1 MPQFAYKGRNAR
13 GELVRGVLEN
23 SDSGAVADQL
33 LNSGVSP
40 IDISPTGEQQGS
52 AGKGGRWL
60 PWLGAEKVTLED
72 MVLFS
77 RQMYTLLKAGV
88 PILKSLTALQESATR
103 PGFASMLQDLRTSL
117 DSGRDL
123 STAMRR
129 HPKVFEPFYVSMVR
143 VGELTGALEEV
154 FLRLFNHTEFERE
167 IKDQVSQALR
177 YPMFVIIV
185 MAVAVVIVNVFVI
198 PAFARIFASFHAQLP
213 FMTRVL
219 LGFSEFMVEYWPAL
233 LGVVAGA
240 YILFRMWVGTPAGR
254 YSWDRMKLG
263 IPIAGKIVLKATLA
277 RFARSLSIALKSGV
291 PIVQALSVVEQ
302 VADNAYVGQRIQ
314 QIREGVERGESLLRT
329 AVTTGVFTPVVLQMI
344 SVGEEAG
351 ELDDLLREVAE
362 MYQREVQ
369 YELKTLSSQIEPIL
383 IVMLGIMVMVLALGV
398 FLPMWDLGSAA
409 LSGGNR

>member
-1 MPQFAYKGRNAR
+1 VPFFAYTGRNAR

-23 SDSGAVADQL
+23 SDSSAIADQL
-33 LNSGVSP
+33 LTSGVSP
-40 IDISPTGEQQGS
+40 INISPTSGPQAL
-52 AGKGGRWL
+52 AGDGWL
-60 PWLGAEKVTLED
+60 RRLSSERVTLED

-88 PILKSLTALQESATR
+88 PILKSLAALQESATR
-103 PGFASMLQDLRTSL
+103 IGFANMLQDLRASL

-129 HPKVFEPFYVSMVR
+129 HPKVFGPFYISMVR

-154 FLRLFNHTEFERE
+154 FLRLFNHIEFERE
-167 IKDQVSQALR
+167 IKEQVSTALR
-177 YPMFVIIV
+177 YPIFVIVV
-185 MAVAVVIVNVFVI
+185 MAVALVIVNIFVI
-198 PAFARIFASFHAQLP
+198 PAFARIFANFKAELP
-213 FMTRVL
+213 LMTRVL
-219 LGFSEFMVEYWPAL
+219 IGFSDFMVQYWPAL
-233 LGVVAGA
+233 LGLVAGA
-240 YILFRMWVGTPAGR
+240 YVIFRVWVGTPAGR
-254 YSWDRMKLG
+254 YSWDRAKIR
-263 IPIAGKIVLKATLA
+263 IPIAGKIILKATLA

-302 VADNAYVGQRIQ
+302 VVDNAYVGQRIE

-351 ELDDLLREVAE
+351 ELDELLREVAE
-362 MYQREVQ
+362 MYQREVE

-383 IVMLGIMVMVLALGV
+383 IVMLGVLVLVLALGV
-398 FLPMWDLGSAA
+398 FLPMWDMGQAALGS
-409 LSGGNR
+409 GNR

>member
-1 MPQFAYKGRNAR
+1 MPFFAYTGRNAR

-33 LNSGVSP
+33 HTSGVAP
-40 IDISPTGEQQGS
+40 IDISATSGPKALSTEG
-52 AGKGGRWL
+52 
-60 PWLGAEKVTLED
+60 WLGRLSTEKVTLED

-77 RQMYTLLKAGV
+77 RQMYTLLKSGV
-88 PILKSLTALQESATR
+88 PILKSLAALQESATR
-103 PGFASMLQDLRTSL
+103 VGFANMLQDLRTSL

-129 HPKVFEPFYVSMVR
+129 HPKVFGPFYISMVR

-154 FLRLFNHTEFERE
+154 FLRLFNHLEFERE
-167 IKDQVSQALR
+167 IKNQVAQALR
-177 YPMFVIIV
+177 YPVFVIAV
-185 MAVAVVIVNVFVI
+185 MAAALVIVNIFVI
-198 PAFARIFASFHAQLP
+198 PAFARIFASFRAELP
-213 FMTRVL
+213 LMTRVL
-219 LGFSEFMVEYWPAL
+219 LGFSEFMVNYWPAL
-233 LGVVAGA
+233 LGVAAGA
-240 YILFRMWVGTPAGR
+240 YVAFRVWVGTPAGR
-254 YSWDRMKLG
+254 YGWDRLKLR
-263 IPIAGKIVLKATLA
+263 IPISGKIVLKATLA

-302 VADNAYVGQRIQ
+302 VADNAYVGQRIG
-314 QIREGVERGESLLRT
+314 QIRDGVERGESLLRT

-362 MYQREVQ
+362 MYQREVE

-383 IVMLGIMVMVLALGV
+383 IVMLGVLVLILALGV
-398 FLPMWDLGSAA
+398 FLPMWNLGQAA
-409 LSGGNR
+409 FGTGNR

>member
-1 MPQFAYKGRNAR
+1 MPFFAYTGRNAR

-33 LNSGVSP
+33 LTSGVSP
-40 IDISPTGEQQGS
+40 IDISATSGPRAPAGEG
-52 AGKGGRWL
+52 WL
-60 PWLGAEKVTLED
+60 SRLSAEKVTVED

-88 PILKSLTALQESATR
+88 PILKSLAALQESATR
-103 PGFASMLQDLRTSL
+103 IGFANMLRDVRTSL

-129 HPKVFEPFYVSMVR
+129 HPKVFEPFYISMVR

-154 FLRLFNHTEFERE
+154 FLRLFNHLEFERE
-167 IKDQVSQALR
+167 IKSQVATALR
-177 YPMFVIIV
+177 YPIFVIVV
-185 MAVAVVIVNVFVI
+185 MGVAVVIVNIFVI
-198 PAFARIFASFHAQLP
+198 PAFARIFASFKAELP
-213 FMTRVL
+213 LVTRML
-219 LGFSEFMVEYWPAL
+219 LGFSDFMVQYWPAL
-233 LGVVAGA
+233 LGLVAGA
-240 YILFRMWVGTPAGR
+240 YVMFRVWVGTPGGR
-254 YSWDRMKLG
+254 YIWDRIKLR

-302 VADNAYVGQRIQ
+302 VVDNAYVGQRIG
-314 QIREGVERGESLLRT
+314 QIRDGVERGESLLRT

-362 MYQREVQ
+362 MYQREVE

-383 IVMLGIMVMVLALGV
+383 IVLLGVLVLILALGV
-398 FLPMWDLGSAA
+398 FLPMWDLGQAA
-409 LSGGNR
+409 LSGGKR